1 MINDCQKQRIW
12 FSSSDLGGPVTLYI
26 SLLGIRKSKNLKKIN
41 ENSDEGNAIIIPGKV
56 LGTGILSHKI
66 ILASFSIS
74 NSAAKKIKDSGGEII
89 KFSEMIEKF
98 PTGKGV
104 KIIG

>member
-1 MINDCQKQRIW
+1 MALKIRL
-12 FSSSDLGGPVTLYI
+12 SRGG
-26 SLLGIRKSKNLKKIN
+26 
-41 ENSDEGNAIIIPGKV
+41 AV
-56 LGTGILSHKI
+56 L
-66 ILASFSIS
+66 
-74 NSAAKKIKDSGGEII
+74 

>member
-1 MINDCQKQRIW
+1 MDVWRSLSKDCR
-12 FSSSDLGGPVTLYI
+12 
-26 SLLGIRKSKNLKKIN
+26 
-41 ENSDEGNAIIIPGKV
+41 
-56 LGTGILSHKI
+56 
-66 ILASFSIS
+66 SFSIS